1 MNELL
6 DKMAEILETPVTA
19 ETEFRSIPDWSSL
32 MGFSILVMLE
42 NDYSR
47 QMTVDEFMTMNT
59 VADLARAAGI
69 A

>member
-1 MNELL
+1 MNEFL

-19 ETEFRSIPDWSSL
+19 ETKFRSVDDWSSL

-42 NDYSR
+42 HDYSR
-47 QMTVDEFMTMNT
+47 VMSVDEFMTMET
-59 VADLARAAGI
+59 VSDLAKAAGV

>member
-1 MNELL
+1 MNEFL
-6 DKMAEILETPVTA
+6 DKMAEILETPVTV
-19 ETEFRSIPDWSSL
+19 ETKFRSVDDWSSL

-47 QMTVDEFMTMNT
+47 VMSVDEFMTMET
-59 VADLARAAGI
+59 VADLAKAAGV

>member
-1 MNELL
+1 MNEFL

-19 ETEFRSIPDWSSL
+19 ETKFRSVDDWSSL

-47 QMTVDEFMTMNT
+47 VMSVDEFMTMET
-59 VADLARAAGI
+59 VADLAKAAGV